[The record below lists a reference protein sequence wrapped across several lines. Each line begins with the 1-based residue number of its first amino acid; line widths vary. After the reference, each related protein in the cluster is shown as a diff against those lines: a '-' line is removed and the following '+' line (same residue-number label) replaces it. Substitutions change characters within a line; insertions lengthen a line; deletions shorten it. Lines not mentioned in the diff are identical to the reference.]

1 MVEGELDKLAD
12 RLNRRLDAE
21 DTPAPRL
28 PALMREV
35 IEALAEL
42 SREVDS
48 FPGYPGRRGDDQA
61 KIIALR
67 NALESR
73 LEQLTESSE
82 EKGGKG

>member
-12 RLNRRLDAE
+12 ELNQRLNAD

-35 IEALAEL
+35 IGALAEL

-48 FPGYPGRRGDDQA
+48 FPGDPGRRGDDQTQ
-61 KIIALR
+61 IIALR
-67 NALESR
+67 NGLESR
-73 LEQLTESSE
+73 LEQ
-82 EKGGKG
+82 

>member
-1 MVEGELDKLAD
+1 MEGELDKLAD
-12 RLNRRLDAE
+12 ELNQRLNAD

-28 PALMREV
+28 PALLREV

-48 FPGYPGRRGDDQA
+48 FPGYPGRRGEDQA
-61 KIIALR
+61 MIFALR

-73 LEQLTESSE
+73 LEQLTEWSE
-82 EKGGKG
+82 EKGGKK